1 MKSTSG
7 LFYSK
12 HSYLCN
18 KKDYLPLLRVQI
30 KSFHL
35 MIRFLSIIQYNF
47 YFLFSKF
54 DFSARH
60 WPFSNVKCVGCSFTS
75 SMTIMQW
82 RSKWPGFTEGPVT
95 TGKNRMPRKTGKKE
109 KNKLLYSSNMAVRL
123 PILLYFYKFACNTGL
138 GSRSGKVII
147 F

>member
-35 MIRFLSIIQYNF
+35 MIRCISIIRYNF

-60 WPFSNVKCVGCSFTS
+60 RPFSNVKCVGCSFTS

-95 TGKNRMPRKTGKKE
+95 TGKSRMPRKTGNKRKISSCTRPTWRSDFQFYSTFTSLPAIQVWVQEVE
-109 KNKLLYSSNMAVRL
+109 K
-123 PILLYFYKFACNTGL
+123 
-138 GSRSGKVII
+138 
-147 F
+147 